1 LRKKLFIVRYQSLSV
16 KIKISATF
24 YGKCDI
30 CGKEGLAFKVGDEET
45 KKVVTICEECVKKYG
60 NNRASEMI
68 EKFGVKDEES
78 FFPGVKNLSEN
89 N

>member
-1 LRKKLFIVRYQSLSV
+1 M

-30 CGKEGLAFKVGDEET
+30 CGKEYLVFKAGDEET
-45 KKVVTICEECVKKYG
+45 KKVVVICEECAKKYKD
-60 NNRASEMI
+60 SKISDMI
-68 EKFGVKDEES
+68 DEFGKKDEES
-78 FFPGVKNLSEN
+78 FYPGIKNLSEN

>member
-1 LRKKLFIVRYQSLSV
+1 LIFISKNQFVKV

-30 CGKEGLAFKVGDEET
+30 CGKEGLVFKVGDEET
-45 KKVVTICEECVKKYG
+45 KRVVIICEDCVKKYSSTKVG
-60 NNRASEMI
+60 EI
-68 EKFGVKDEES
+68 IDEFGRKDEES
-78 FFPGVKNLSEN
+78 FNPGIKNLSEN

>member
-1 LRKKLFIVRYQSLSV
+1 M

-30 CGKEGLAFKVGDEET
+30 CKKEGVVFKVGDEET
-45 KKVVTICEECVKKYG
+45 KRVVIICEECSKKYADLKI
-60 NNRASEMI
+60 NEII
-68 EKFGVKDEES
+68 EKFGRIDEDS
-78 FFPGVKNLSEN
+78 FSQGIKNLSKN